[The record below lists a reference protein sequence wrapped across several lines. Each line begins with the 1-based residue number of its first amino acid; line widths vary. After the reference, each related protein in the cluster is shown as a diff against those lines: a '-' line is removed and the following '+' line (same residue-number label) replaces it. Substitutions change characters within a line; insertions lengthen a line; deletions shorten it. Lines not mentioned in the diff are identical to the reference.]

1 MVADEKSGESK
12 VERLRRRKPGIDHL
26 FRANEA
32 FTERY
37 GNHFA
42 ASITYF
48 SVLSL
53 FPLLLISFAV
63 LGFVLAGQ
71 PDLMA
76 SVRESITA
84 AAPENLRTLLN
95 DLVNAAVEER
105 GRVGVIGL
113 LAAAYTGLGW
123 MSNLRDA
130 LTAQW
135 GQKHEDRPFFKGMA
149 LDLLALL
156 GLGLAIVLSFGLSA
170 AGSGLAGWLLDLVGL
185 GEAGWARVVLF
196 CITTAL
202 SLTANWL
209 IFLWVIARLPRKP
222 VTARSALK
230 GALAAAIGFE
240 ILKTIGTIYLNTVLS
255 GPLGA
260 LVGPIVGL
268 LVFANLVSRFL
279 LYVTAWT
286 ATAKENA
293 VEAEIPA
300 PPPAVI
306 KPVVTVGGRPNTRQ
320 AAGLLG
326 VGAVAG
332 LLLGRRKRSAPE

>member
-1 MVADEKSGESK
+1 MADEKAQESK
-12 VERLRRRKPGIDHL
+12 IARLRRRRPGIDHL

-71 PDLMA
+71 PEMLTSLRD
-76 SVRESITA
+76 SITE
-84 AAPENLRTLLN
+84 AAPENLRGLLN

-105 GRVGVIGL
+105 GRVGLIGL
-113 LAAAYTGLGW
+113 LTAAYTGLGW

-135 GQKHEDRPFFKGMA
+135 GQKNEERPFLRGMA
-149 LDLLALL
+149 MDLLALL
-156 GLGLAIVLSFGLSA
+156 GLGLAIALSFGLSA
-170 AGSGLAGWLLDLVGL
+170 VGSGLAGTLLDLVGL
-185 GEAGWARVVLF
+185 GEAGWARVLLF
-196 CITTAL
+196 CVTTLL
-202 SLTANWL
+202 SLGANWL
-209 IFLWVIARLPRKP
+209 IFMWVIARLPRKP
-222 VTARSALK
+222 VTLRSAVK

-240 ILKTIGTIYLNTVLS
+240 ILKTIGTIYLNSVLG
-255 GPLGA
+255 GPLGS

-286 ATAKENA
+286 ATAKENI
-293 VEAEIPA
+293 VEEPIEP

-306 KPVVTVGGRPNTRQ
+306 RPVVSVASRPNATQ

-326 VGAVAG
+326 AGALFG
-332 LLLGRRKRSAPE
+332 LLFGRRR

>member
-1 MVADEKSGESK
+1 MSDEKAPAKESK
-12 VERLRRRKPGIDHL
+12 VEQLRRKRPGIDHL

-71 PDLMA
+71 PDLLA
-76 SVRESITA
+76 SVRGSITD
-84 AAPENLRTLLN
+84 AAPENLRGLLN

-105 GRVGVIGL
+105 GRVGLIGL
-113 LAAAYTGLGW
+113 LTAAFTGLGW
-123 MSNLRDA
+123 MRNLRDA

-135 GQKHEDRPFFKGMA
+135 GQKPEDGPFLRGLG

-156 GLGLAIVLSFGLSA
+156 GLGLAMVLSFGLSA
-170 AGSGLAGWLLDLVGL
+170 AGSGFAGWLLDLVGL

-196 CITTAL
+196 LITTAL
-202 SLTANWL
+202 ALAANWL

-222 VTARSALK
+222 VGLHSAMR

-240 ILKTIGTIYLNTVLS
+240 ILKTIGAIYLNSVIG
-255 GPLGA
+255 GPLGS
-260 LVGPIVGL
+260 LVGPIIGL

-286 ATAKENA
+286 ATARENA
-293 VEAEIPA
+293 VVEPLPA

-306 KPVVTVGGRPNTRQ
+306 RPVVTVGGRPNAKQ
-320 AAGLLG
+320 AAGLVG
-326 VGAVAG
+326 VGALVG
-332 LLLGRRKRSAPE
+332 LVFGRRR